1 MNQYKTFWDWLE
13 SNSSKIELLIN
24 KGQSKSVEELIS
36 RELDRINPEIS
47 WEISTNK
54 NNEVLL
60 SISAQGDKVLGKLLD
75 EMFIDRPGIPKW
87 EIYRYKQPKSLS
99 VLSKLINSQGYNPK
113 LENINI
119 QVALNPS
126 NTKVDIELISPDFAQ
141 IPSDRLYDL
150 AFFILDGVL
159 GEEMVEE
166 RIGKVKV
173 NTIES
178 KDRGLSLS
186 DLSKFMKELLEES

>member
-1 MNQYKTFWDWLE
+1 MNQYKTFWNWLE
-13 SNSSKIELLIN
+13 SNSSKIESLIN
-24 KGQSKSVEELIS
+24 NGQSKSVEELIS

-54 NNEVLL
+54 NNEVSL
-60 SISAQGDKVLGKLLD
+60 SISAQADKALGKLLD
-75 EMFIDRPGIPKW
+75 EMFIDRPSIPKW

-99 VLSKLINSQGYNPK
+99 VLSKLINSQGYNLK
-113 LENINI
+113 LENINV

-126 NTKVDIELISPDFAQ
+126 NTKVDIELVSPDFAQ

-159 GEEMVEE
+159 GEKMVEE
-166 RIGKVKV
+166 RIGKIKV
-173 NTIES
+173 NAIGS
-178 KDRGLSLS
+178 KDKGLSLS
-186 DLSKFMKELLEES
+186 DLSKFMKELLRES